1 MPAHASVF
9 DAVPVSAD
17 AWFAA
22 LDHREI
28 EAEGRVWQTE
38 VSGVHADGEDWWIQL
53 TAADDPERGLVLHLS
68 GPATVSHAL
77 DALRTHSRGEQLVS
91 QVVHVTRAA

>member
-1 MPAHASVF
+1 MQASASPF
-9 DAVPVSAD
+9 DAVPGSAD

-22 LDHREI
+22 LDHQDI
-28 EAEGRVWQTE
+28 EAGGRIWQTE
-38 VSGVHADGEDWWIQL
+38 VSGVHTDGRDWWIQL
-53 TAADDPERGLVLHLS
+53 AAVDDPEHGLVLHLS
-68 GPATVSHAL
+68 GPATVKHAL

>member
-1 MPAHASVF
+1 MYALASPF

-28 EAEGRVWQTE
+28 ASEGRTWVTE
-38 VSGVHADGEDWWIQL
+38 VSGVHTDGHDWWIQL
-53 TAADDPERGLVLHLS
+53 AAADDLEHGLVLHLS
-68 GPATVSHAL
+68 GPATPLHAL
-77 DALRTHSRGEQLVS
+77 EALRTHAHHEELAP

>member
-1 MPAHASVF
+1 MHAHASPF

-28 EAEGRVWQTE
+28 AADDRVWQTE
-38 VSGVHADGEDWWIQL
+38 VSGVHTDGHDWWIQV
-53 TAADDPERGLVLHLS
+53 TPVDDPDHGLVLHLS

-77 DALRTHSRGEQLVS
+77 DALRTHSPGEQP

>member
-1 MPAHASVF
+1 MHAHASVF

-28 EAEGRVWQTE
+28 EADGRVWQTE
-38 VSGVHADGEDWWIQL
+38 VSGVHADGDDWWIQL

-77 DALRTHSRGEQLVS
+77 DALRNHSPGEPPVF
-91 QVVHVTRAA
+91 VHVTRAA

>member
-1 MPAHASVF
+1 MQAHASPF
-9 DAVPVSAD
+9 DAAPGSAD
-17 AWFAA
+17 AWFVA

-28 EAEGRVWQTE
+28 EADGHIWQTE
-38 VSGVHADGEDWWIQL
+38 VSGVHTDGRDWWIQL
-53 TAADDPERGLVLHLS
+53 AAVDEPEYGLVLHLS

-77 DALRTHSRGEQLVS
+77 DALRTYSRGEQPVS